1 MPDTPFVSINQ
12 VLSLDPASRAD
23 IRRYP
28 LRMLYYDG
36 DVTTS
41 QVIMSDGSAA
51 AIRAYAGIS
60 LSFSS
65 AAANVVKI
73 VGYDGSGA
81 VFEFGASITNVA
93 GGHISKSL
101 AMPDPGLLMP
111 NDIALWIET
120 TPAVPARVQVN
131 ILMRYVPPGIVMR

>member
-1 MPDTPFVSINQ
+1 MPETPFVSINQ
-12 VLSLDPASRAD
+12 VLSLDPASKAD
-23 IRRYP
+23 LRRYP

-41 QVIMSDGSAA
+41 QLILSDGGSSDV
-51 AIRAYAGIS
+51 RAYCGIV
-60 LSFSS
+60 LSFSC

-73 VGYDGSGA
+73 VGYDGSG
-81 VFEFGASITNVA
+81 VVLEFGASITDPN

-101 AMPDPGLLMP
+101 AMPDPGLLTP

-120 TPAVPARVQVN
+120 TPAVTARVQVN
-131 ILMRYVPPGIVMR
+131 ILSRYVPAGVVMR